1 MTTAVRSGY
10 GGHGPALLIVSWT
23 QAAIG
28 TFLVILRGYAA
39 REINGKWRW
48 DFIWI
53 AIANIM
59 AIASQAAL
67 HVATM
72 QGLGN
77 HAKKLTYP
85 QIFSSL
91 QYIWYCIFIGLPAV
105 VFAKYSIISLLL
117 SVQGPTA
124 KKRTWALWTMGA
136 FMMIVAIV
144 QICLSLFECKPIAK
158 LWNPTIEGACPIL
171 KAAGEYSKF
180 QGAVS
185 AATDFAL
192 ALWPVSIV
200 WNLRTSMRVKV
211 GFCLLMAIGILPS
224 IAVVVRITLLPK
236 ISGSLDPTY
245 DFTEFMF
252 WAASELWAVIILSSI
267 PPLRPLFLR
276 VFYDI
281 KSKSGSYGGSKI
293 TTIRD
298 GTNANRG
305 PSVALQTMEEGKS
318 KNGGIQM
325 TTKRILNTRDDE
337 SEVEVL
343 MDDHAAN
350 IRFDL
355 LTANLA
361 RLDGRRSIRNLLFV
375 FIFLTVLTLALN
387 RFTSRLGAFSAHLNP
402 FKLSST
408 RPLVTSTM
416 ASPKYQKPPQ
426 APPVF
431 TATPESLITETKRL
445 IARSKQVQDDIVKV
459 KTSDASFKNTLL
471 PMALDDNDMATE
483 SHIIGFYQA
492 VSTDPKLRD
501 ASTEAE
507 KLLDDFSI
515 ESSMREDV
523 FQVLQAVLDKKEG
536 LDAESQR
543 LLEKSHKSYVRM
555 GLNVPAGPKRDRF
568 KEIKKRLSE
577 LSITFQKN
585 LNEEQGGLW
594 FTPQELDG
602 LPGDLIGNLQQ
613 GEGEHAGK
621 VRLTFKYPDLFP
633 ALKHAK
639 NAETRR
645 KVFIENENK
654 CNQNVPLFR
663 EAIVLRDEAAR
674 LLGYPNHAAFVIE
687 DKMAK
692 TPKTVDDFLGDLR
705 TRLAPGGQKEIET
718 LQALKKKDLHERGVE
733 DDGHYYLWDNRF
745 YNTMQ
750 LEQDYQL
757 DQELISEWFP
767 LETSIRGMLQIF
779 EEIFGLVF
787 VQITGEDRANVSPT
801 GKGDDIIWHPDVQ
814 VFSVWDDSDAG
825 SGFVGYLYLDL
836 HPRDGKYGH
845 AANFNLQPGFI
856 TANGTRRYPATALVC
871 NFSKPT
877 PKKPSLLKHDEVVTL
892 FHELGHGIHDLV
904 SKTTYSLFHGTNTVR
919 DFVEA
924 PSQMLENWCWT
935 PAQLASLSR
944 HYSYLSPEYAA
955 AWEESQKSSTT
966 AAAAKG
972 KPSESL
978 PQELIQSIIKT
989 RHVNDA
995 IFNLRQ
1001 LHFGIFDMTVHE
1013 GQSHDEI
1020 EKLRISE
1027 LYNKLRKEISLIDG
1041 PEVLGEGYEWGN
1053 GEATFGHLIGGYDA
1067 GYYGYLSSQVY
1078 SADMF
1083 HTVFAKDPMNGKEG
1097 RRYRHVV
1104 LERGGSQDEMET
1116 LKQFLGRE
1124 PSTEAFYRELGLA

>member
-1 MTTAVRSGY
+1 M
-10 GGHGPALLIVSWT
+10 
-23 QAAIG
+23 
-28 TFLVILRGYAA
+28 
-39 REINGKWRW
+39 
-48 DFIWI
+48 
-53 AIANIM
+53 
-59 AIASQAAL
+59 
-67 HVATM
+67 
-72 QGLGN
+72 
-77 HAKKLTYP
+77 
-85 QIFSSL
+85 
-91 QYIWYCIFIGLPAV
+91 
-105 VFAKYSIISLLL
+105 
-117 SVQGPTA
+117 
-124 KKRTWALWTMGA
+124 
-136 FMMIVAIV
+136 
-144 QICLSLFECKPIAK
+144 
-158 LWNPTIEGACPIL
+158 
-171 KAAGEYSKF
+171 
-180 QGAVS
+180 
-185 AATDFAL
+185 
-192 ALWPVSIV
+192 
-200 WNLRTSMRVKV
+200 
-211 GFCLLMAIGILPS
+211 
-224 IAVVVRITLLPK
+224 
-236 ISGSLDPTY
+236 
-245 DFTEFMF
+245 
-252 WAASELWAVIILSSI
+252 AAS
-267 PPLRPLFLR
+267 
-276 VFYDI
+276 
-281 KSKSGSYGGSKI
+281 
-293 TTIRD
+293 
-298 GTNANRG
+298 
-305 PSVALQTMEEGKS
+305 
-318 KNGGIQM
+318 
-325 TTKRILNTRDDE
+325 
-337 SEVEVL
+337 
-343 MDDHAAN
+343 
-350 IRFDL
+350 
-355 LTANLA
+355 
-361 RLDGRRSIRNLLFV
+361 
-375 FIFLTVLTLALN
+375 
-387 RFTSRLGAFSAHLNP
+387 
-402 FKLSST
+402 
-408 RPLVTSTM
+408 
-416 ASPKYQKPPQ
+416 KYQKPPQ

-431 TATPESLITETKRL
+431 TATPDSLIADTKRL
-445 IARSKQVQDDIVKV
+445 IAQSKKVQDDATAKY
-459 KTSDASFKNTLL
+459 KPSDATFKEVLL
-471 PMALDDNDMATE
+471 PMALDDNKMAIE

-523 FQVLQAVLDKKEG
+523 FQLLQGVLDKKEK
-536 LDAESQR
+536 LDSESQR
-543 LLEKSHKSYVRM
+543 LLEKSHKGYVRM
-555 GLNVPAGPKRDRF
+555 GLNIPAGPKRDRF

-594 FTPQELDG
+594 FTPAELEG
-602 LPGDLIGNLQQ
+602 LPDDLVHNLQK
-613 GEGEHAGK
+613 GEGENEGK

-633 ALKHAK
+633 TLKHAK
-639 NAETRR
+639 NPETRR

-705 TRLAPGGQKEIET
+705 KRLAPGGQDEIKKLQELKEED
-718 LQALKKKDLHERGVE
+718 LKARGAKS
-733 DDGHYYLWDNRF
+733 DGHYYLWDNR
-745 YNTMQ
+745 YYSTLM
-750 LEQDYQL
+750 LERDYQL

-787 VQITGEDRANVSPT
+787 VQITGEDRAKVSST

-814 VFSVWDDSDAG
+814 IFSVWDDASEGD
-825 SGFVGYLYLDL
+825 GFVGYLYLDL

-845 AANFNLQPGFI
+845 AANFNLQPGYI
-856 TANGTRRYPATALVC
+856 DSNGTRRYPATALVC

-904 SKTTYSLFHGTNTVR
+904 SRTQYSLFHGTNTVR

-935 PAQLASLSR
+935 PSQLRSLSK
-944 HYSYLSPEYAA
+944 HYSYLSDSYKA
-955 AWEESQKSSTT
+955 AWSESAKSTT
-966 AAAAKG
+966 AP
-972 KPSESL
+972 PSEQL
-978 PQELIQSIIKT
+978 PDNLVDSIIRT

-995 IFNLRQ
+995 LFNLRQ

-1013 GQSHDEI
+1013 GESHKQI
-1020 EKLRISE
+1020 EDLRVSE

-1041 PEVLGEGYEWGN
+1041 PEVRGEGYEWGN